1 MGAPWNKQFT
11 WTPAAVAR
19 LTELWKD
26 GFSAGRIET
35 DLNGPSRNAVI
46 RKAHR
51 LGLASRV
58 DRRPARAKASKPRRK
73 TPFKPKPVSDHK
85 VTRPRIGADSRMT
98 MAFDV
103 PRDAMTDLP
112 ADESPD
118 AVLFLDRTGAKCA
131 WPLNETVPISEHL
144 VCGSK
149 CHGDHSYCLRYFHLS
164 TQPQR
169 ARLELSDAERAR
181 RVAQGKANQRAHKQR
196 LAAS

>member
-1 MGAPWNKQFT
+1 MGVPWNKQFT

-26 GFSAGRIET
+26 GFSAGHIET

-46 RKAHR
+46 GKAHR

-58 DRRPARAKASKPRRK
+58 ERRPARAKAPKPQRK
-73 TPFKPKPVSDHK
+73 TPFKPPPSDRK
-85 VTRPRIGADSRMT
+85 VERPRIGADSRMT

-103 PRDAMTDLP
+103 PRDAVTDLP
-112 ADESPD
+112 ADASPD
-118 AVLFLDRTGAKCA
+118 AVRWLGRTNGCR
-131 WPLNETVPISEHL
+131 WPLNETSPIEAHM
-144 VCGSK
+144 VCNSHRYGE
-149 CHGDHSYCLRYFHLS
+149 HSYCLRHFLIS
-164 TQPQR
+164 VQPQR
-169 ARLELSDAERAR
+169 ARLDLSNAEHAR